1 MKVDRL
7 FAAAL
12 AVAAVCFVATTA
24 SADRPDRPPV
34 TIIAADGTGGRVI
47 VINDSVDGGTDFLAG
62 VICENGIAGG
72 GMVSVTLVM
81 RDLDSASN
89 KANKLSLKQSA
100 YLEAQANFF
109 DGMAS
114 TSSATVKVDSCKA
127 SAKLVDAGKNLS
139 YFDADDI
146 GSFSASCGENF
157 ATALLLDA
165 PQTAMLN
172 EAFPKG
178 VTCKG
183 KSATYF
189 GCFRGD
195 TMVETEAGRRP
206 IRDVRVGDRVWSWDD
221 AQKKRILSRVTQTYA
236 YPARQ
241 LRTVVAGGETF
252 RVTDR
257 HPFWVDGRGWVEA
270 VKLVPGDKLRT
281 GSDELVSVRSNERA
295 DSIAFYQGYDA
306 SMDRS
311 AALRHPMYQLQR
323 VSTGAAPSESGVV
336 YNIEVDGVH
345 NYYVG
350 DKGILV
356 HNK

>member
-1 MKVDRL
+1 MKIDR
-7 FAAAL
+7 FVAAAL
-12 AVAAVCFVATTA
+12 AAAAVCFVATSA

-34 TIIAADGTGGRVI
+34 SLIAVDGTGGQGI
-47 VINDSVDGGTDFLAG
+47 VINNSLDGGTQLLAG
-62 VICENGIAGG
+62 VVCDNDIAGG
-72 GMVSVTLVM
+72 GNVSVTIVM
-81 RDLDSASN
+81 RDLDSTGN
-89 KANKLSLKQSA
+89 KSNKLSLKQGA
-100 YLEAQANFF
+100 YAETQAHFF
-109 DGMAS
+109 DGVNS
-114 TSSATVKVDSCKA
+114 TSSAIVKVDSCKA
-127 SAKLVDAGKNLS
+127 SAKVSDAGKNLS
-139 YFDADDI
+139 YFDADDS
-146 GSFSASCGENF
+146 GSFAASCGENLV
-157 ATALLLDA
+157 AALSLDA

-178 VTCKG
+178 VSCKG
-183 KSATYF
+183 KGATYF

-221 AQKKRILSRVTQTYA
+221 AQNKRILSRVTQTYT

-241 LRTVVAGGETF
+241 LRTLVAGGETF

-270 VKLVPGDKLRT
+270 AKLVAGDKLRT
-281 GSDELVSVRSNERA
+281 GGDALVSVRSNERA

-311 AALRHPMYQLQR
+311 AALRHPIYQLQR
-323 VSTGAAPSESGVV
+323 VSTGTAPSESGIV